1 MDRYKL
7 IPSVDMDSDPLLWW
21 KSQERDIPTLSV
33 LAKKYL
39 CICGT
44 SVSSERLFS
53 LAGYVVNDLRARLT
67 PEHVNMLVFLA
78 RNMK

>member
-44 SVSSERLFS
+44 SVSFECLF
-53 LAGYVVNDLRARLT
+53 
-67 PEHVNMLVFLA
+67 F
-78 RNMK
+78 